1 MMQLINEVNRQIF
14 NQNLLGV
21 LVEFREK
28 HNQGWRLGII
38 SKVEDYFL
46 TIQMAHT
53 NIRVDIGSVSGSD
66 VGIVL
71 MKAVPMEEVEFKVI
85 ENA

>member
-1 MMQLINEVNRQIF
+1 MQLINEVNRQVF

-21 LVEFREK
+21 LVDFRESPR
-28 HNQGWRLGII
+28 HEWRLGLI

-53 NIRVDIGSVSGSD
+53 NSRVDIGSVLGNDSI
-66 VGIVL
+66 IVL
-71 MKAVPMEEVEFKVI
+71 MTAIPMEEVEFKVI
-85 ENA
+85 DIV

>member
-1 MMQLINEVNRQIF
+1 MQLINEVNRQVF
-14 NQNLLGV
+14 NQNLLGA
-21 LVEFREK
+21 LVEFRESPR
-28 HNQGWRLGII
+28 HEWRLGLI

-53 NIRVDIGSVSGSD
+53 NSRVDIGSVLSND
-66 VGIVL
+66 AIIVL
-71 MKAVPMEEVEFKVI
+71 MTAIPMEEVLVKVV